1 MYTPTAEEE
10 DLLRRCALFRGLDPA
25 PVLRA
30 LDPALLCVPAGAFL
44 VQQGE
49 VVDKL
54 YLLLSGALRAAK
66 FDPDGGEFLYQQLLP
81 GYLAGGEVA
90 CTPRKTSPY
99 AIYAVEDARLLAIP
113 WAAWE
118 GEGLDAPL
126 RLALLQNLL
135 FFVANQNI
143 RKYYK
148 IDALSVKSARARILK
163 YLTAQARRSGSAT
176 FTIPFDREAMAN
188 YLCLNRS
195 VLSHELRRMEEEGL
209 LRFHKNHFTL
219 LDKTLF

>member
-1 MYTPTAEEE
+1 MYQATEEE
-10 DLLRRCALFRGLDPA
+10 LTLLRRCPLFRGLDPA
-25 PVLRA
+25 SLLQPLQAAPLA
-30 LDPALLCVPAGAFL
+30 LPAGAFL

-54 YLLLSGALRAAK
+54 YLLLTGAMRAAK

-99 AIYAVEDARLLAIP
+99 AIYAVEDVQLLAIP
-113 WAAWE
+113 WERLE
-118 GEGLDAPL
+118 GEALDPRL
-126 RLALLQNLL
+126 RLTLFQNLL
-135 FFVANQNI
+135 AFVANQNI

-148 IDALSVKSARARILK
+148 IDALSVKSARERILK
-163 YLTAQARRSGSAT
+163 YLIAQARRTGSPT

-195 VLSHELRRMEEEGL
+195 VLSHELKRMEREGL
-209 LRFHKNHFTL
+209 LQFRKNQFIL
-219 LDKTLF
+219 LDKMLF

>member
-1 MYTPTAEEE
+1 MYTPAPEEE
-10 DLLRRCALFRGLDPA
+10 LLLRRCPLFRGLDPA
-25 PVLRA
+25 PLLPA
-30 LDPALLCVPAGAFL
+30 LAPSLLCVPAGAFL

-54 YLLLSGALRAAK
+54 YVLLSGSMRSAK
-66 FDPDGGEFLYQQLLP
+66 FDPDGDEFLYQQLLP

-99 AIYAVEDARLLAIP
+99 AIYAVEDARLLSIP
-113 WAAWE
+113 WERLESEALE
-118 GEGLDAPL
+118 PHL
-126 RLALLQNLL
+126 RLALLRNLL
-135 FFVANQNI
+135 FFVGNQNI

-148 IDALSVKSARARILK
+148 IDALSVKSARERILK
-163 YLTAQARRSGSAT
+163 YLTAQARRSGSPS

-195 VLSHELRRMEEEGL
+195 VLSHELARMEKEGL
-209 LRFHKNHFTL
+209 LRFRKNQFTL
-219 LDKTLF
+219 LDKKLF